1 MPYTIETSDGI
12 VINNIPDN
20 ILSDSQELKDRVASL
35 RSGRAKTENEAVSEV
50 TDLVNSQIT
59 SETPVSATEKVESFF
74 SPAKRAELAAQGR
87 VGGFNPNKYDNGPVE
102 TLPQALA
109 RTARIATPIGVGL
122 ASGGLGL
129 VPAAIATGIGGY
141 TGELGG
147 QLIEGASGL
156 RQDLDPNA
164 VNLAGISNLAPNVG
178 REAGAIRAFAGNI
191 GGAVGATEVG
201 NYVSNPTDRQPPNN
215 VDEFLSRYS
224 PLNAVSDFTSQY
236 ASPEGLRDLVNRSA
250 LTGGII
256 TGTTALSSAGGRLA
270 DLNAKK
276 KSISAGRG
284 GGTVMLG
291 EVIENWTQNEGKQL
305 AKGNAKAL
313 ASYNGA
319 LAKVSN
325 NLVGELS
332 KYADGKAAKSV
343 IDTIVLNN
351 IVNPEQINELI
362 ERVTAAKGFKDE
374 ATKKALQQSVKAFA
388 DRAVP
393 AKIYSAGIPQLSTIE
408 QTGVAGGIAQDLQ
421 VKADSI
427 AATKVSEMYDLSG
440 IGMDTPVVSRQDVL
454 NNIQN
459 NKSIAADDKENLSTA
474 IIGLFGDKETLSLSE
489 YRKARDVIAGKAIIN
504 GAPPSAAKRVASQGF
519 SAIKDASES
528 FLKQTVSED
537 QFLTFNKANNLAK
550 SRFDAL
556 DSNAID
562 LMEAGNTEALYN
574 NVRTQGKSNV
584 SSIDPKKFNA
594 TVSDYDGLM
603 KYANMLE
610 ETAGVEVASQYRS
623 DVHLMLREG
632 AFRNSLKKI
641 DGRVSPNATYD
652 HAKLVNEFETL
663 RRAGIDIKQLGIG
676 NVQDIR
682 DMSRAFG
689 IAGFDT
695 VRSSDVSTFIKITSM
710 GGDYSKYRKAFD
722 DLRQTFI
729 EGKGSPT
736 PAEINK
742 VLKRAEGAG
751 LSETALQE
759 AYDAA
764 NNDPLTQL
772 LRNPNQGGSGPY
784 ALNRNDLTQ
793 NVKFTESLMEME
805 TEDVRKFANALRES
819 GRSAD
824 LDTLAK
830 TSATNALFL
839 FEDFSTNA
847 KPAVKASNVAN
858 TFFGQDARS
867 IKLRNNLKV
876 LMGDAAYKNMLDKFV
891 NPAGSFV
898 QYTQKLVGY
907 NANNAD
913 VIKGLVSIKGLL
925 TGGTTAGTLYAN
937 AVTNAVSLSGRIGYG
952 LTYELILGKYSD
964 DFFAKAGGSVS
975 KWASAKPVN
984 AIIVNLALR
993 NKEMEAQ
1000 AKAQQ
1005 QTQESPQ

>member
-1 MPYTIETSDGI
+1 MPNYTITDPYSKRI
-12 VINNIPDN
+12 VTVQG
-20 ILSDSQELKDRVASL
+20 DSPPTEKELEEIFSSNVV
-35 RSGRAKTENEAVSEV
+35 NEAVVSIKNEMV
-50 TDLVNSQIT
+50 RK
-59 SETPVSATEKVESFF
+59 TPVSHTEKLESFF

-87 VGGFNPNKYDNGPVE
+87 VGGFNPNQYDNGPAE

-109 RTARIATPIGVGL
+109 RTARIATPIAAGL
-122 ASGGLGL
+122 FTGGAGFI
-129 VPAAIATGIGGY
+129 PAAIATSAGGY
-141 TGELGG
+141 TGELIG
-147 QLIEGASGL
+147 QGIEGASGL
-156 RQDLDPNA
+156 RQNLDPNA
-164 VNLAGISNLAPNVG
+164 VNSAAAANLAPNIGPEV
-178 REAGAIRAFAGNI
+178 GAIRALAGNVI
-191 GGAVGATEVG
+191 GTVGASEAAAYAANPEEYKIPENLSNFTQRAFVPAGLVVG
-201 NYVSNPTDRQPPNN
+201 
-215 VDEFLSRYS
+215 
-224 PLNAVSDFTSQY
+224 
-236 ASPEGLRDLVNRSA
+236 G
-250 LTGGII
+250 
-256 TGTTALSSAGGRLA
+256 TALSLAGNRLA
-270 DLNAKK
+270 KLNAEKQR
-276 KSISAGRG
+276 ISAGRK

-291 EVIENWTQNEGKQL
+291 EVIDAWTQNEGKQL
-305 AKGNAKAL
+305 ATGNARAL
-313 ASYNGA
+313 ASYNSA
-319 LAKVSN
+319 LAKVSG
-325 NLVGELS
+325 NLVSELS
-332 KYADGKAAKSV
+332 KYADGEAAKSV

-362 ERVTAAKGFKDE
+362 ERVTAAKGFKDA

-528 FLKQTVSED
+528 FLKQTVSSD

-556 DSNAID
+556 DSNAVD
-562 LMEAGNTEALYN
+562 LMETGNTEALYN
-574 NVRTQGKSNV
+574 NIRTQGKSNV
-584 SSIDPKKFNA
+584 SLIDPKKFNA

-652 HAKLVNEFETL
+652 YAKLVNEFETL

-695 VRSSDVSTFIKITSM
+695 VSSSDVSTFIKITSM

-722 DLRQTFI
+722 DLKRTFI

-736 PAEINK
+736 PAQINK
-742 VLKRAEGAG
+742 VLGRNKTAG
-751 LSETALQE
+751 LPETALQD

-784 ALNRNDLTQ
+784 GLNRNDLTQ

-824 LDTLAK
+824 LDTLAN
-830 TSATNALFL
+830 TATTNALFL
-839 FEDFSTNA
+839 FEDFSTNVN
-847 KPAVKASNVAN
+847 PAVKATDVAN
-858 TFFGQDARS
+858 TFFGQDTRS

-876 LMGDAAYKNMLDKFV
+876 LMGDAAYKNMLDTFV
-891 NPAGSFV
+891 NPAGEFV
-898 QYTQKLVGY
+898 KYTQKVI
-907 NANNAD
+907 NANKKNPE
-913 VIKGLVSIKGLL
+913 VLKGLVSVKGLL
-925 TGGTTAGTLYAN
+925 SGKTTAGTLFAT
-937 AVTNAVSLSGRIGYG
+937 AVQKSVDLTKLLGYN
-952 LTYELILGKYSD
+952 LTHELILGKYSD
-964 DFFAKAGGSVS
+964 SFAKYGGSVS
-975 KWASAKPVN
+975 KWASASPVN
-984 AIIVNLALR
+984 AVIVNLALR

-1005 QTQESPQ
+1005 QAQKSPQ